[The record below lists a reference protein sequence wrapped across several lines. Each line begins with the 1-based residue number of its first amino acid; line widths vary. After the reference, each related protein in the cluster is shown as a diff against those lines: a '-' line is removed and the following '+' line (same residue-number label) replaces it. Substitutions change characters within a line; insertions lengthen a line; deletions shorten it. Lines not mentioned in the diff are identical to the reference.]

1 MLREVEL
8 AEPGGSGRTAGGSGA
23 VDGEEV
29 EVEDDDVRLLPAALE
44 MPLGAGGQSSSF
56 WSNLRASLREE
67 PLLMQTLVG
76 VIVGVCIG
84 SIARACDPSP
94 TTVELVAFPGELF
107 MRVLRGLVIPLVSV
121 SMVCGVLSLF
131 DKTNGTNGGAKRV
144 AFRLM
149 LAYLVTTLVACA
161 IGLLVVHAVRP
172 GDGVSLQMGRDCGAK
187 VERTVPSPAT
197 QRSGGALASVLTTA
211 RAAVPSNVF
220 NALNEGNVLGIIT
233 ASLFFGTAIASVD
246 GNSTKDVVT
255 LFHAL
260 DKIIQLC
267 VKWATQLMPIG
278 VSSIVAG
285 RISGTCDPT
294 QMLSA
299 LGKYVFCILLGLG
312 AHAAVALPGYSF
324 SRPRQNNPVVRQVG
338 HAIDAHRRQFNRR
351 GAHLWDVRPNADV
364 IGAGEVR
371 VLHFAGARRAR
382 RGCASRDVRRRY
394 VHTVFEG
401 VFFHKKPRRC
411 KKCWKCFP
419 TPSSA
424 FLPAGHKSGRPILR
438 HRVRGGQ
445 FIRGVT
451 ENHCVRHESGS
462 PGKFGEVLP
471 SPRRHCEHER
481 NGALRRY
488 VFCFPNPVDCLPI
501 QD

>member
-84 SIARACDPSP
+84 SIARACGPSP

-131 DKTNGTNGGAKRV
+131 DKTNGTNGGAKQV

-312 AHAAVALPGYSF
+312 AHAAVALPGMYVVATSTRF
-324 SRPRQNNPVVRQVG
+324 SRVFFSTR
-338 HAIDAHRRQFNRR
+338 NR
-351 GAHLWDVRPNADV
+351 G
-364 IGAGEVR
+364 
-371 VLHFAGARRAR
+371 GARNA
-382 RGCASRDVRRRY
+382 GNASQHPPPPSFLQVIKAGVPSFATAFAVDSSSVALPKTIACAMSLGVPESLAKFSLPLGA
-394 VHTVFEG
+394 TVNMNGTALYEG
-401 VFFHKKPRRC
+401 TYFVSQIQSTVCPYKTDTFFYLSQR
-411 KKCWKCFP
+411 
-419 TPSSA
+419 
-424 FLPAGHKSGRPILR
+424 
-438 HRVRGGQ
+438 
-445 FIRGVT
+445 
-451 ENHCVRHESGS
+451 
-462 PGKFGEVLP
+462 
-471 SPRRHCEHER
+471 
-481 NGALRRY
+481 
-488 VFCFPNPVDCLPI
+488 
-501 QD
+501 